1 MLRKTITYKGVDGKQ
16 EFTEDFYF
24 HLSKAELVELE
35 ASRPG
40 GLSEWVKRIVA
51 SEDVTEI
58 VPEFKKLLLLTYG
71 KRSDDG
77 RRFIKTQQLR
87 DEFAATEAFS
97 ELFIELCSDAD
108 KAAAFVNGIMPAGLE
123 EQVAQM
129 EREPN
134 RAERRHPSDF
144 AAKPAPANPE
154 LHPGSIGS
162 PPINPD
168 VEVSPPGEGRN
179 VFEKTNPDGPVVLTR
194 AQVIEMDSDDLKSG
208 LQTGRYVIASDH
220 DL

>member
-1 MLRKTITYKGVDGKQ
+1 VLKKTITYKGVDGKT

-35 ASRPG
+35 TSRPG

-51 SEDVTEI
+51 TEDVTEI

-87 DEFAATEAFS
+87 DEFASTEAFS

-108 KAAAFVNGIMPAGLE
+108 KAAQFVNGIMPSGLE
-123 EQVAQM
+123 EQVAKM

-134 RAERRHPSDF
+134 RAERRHPKTISETVGDI
-144 AAKPAPANPE
+144 A
-154 LHPGSIGS
+154 
-162 PPINPD
+162 
-168 VEVSPPGEGRN
+168 PGESRN
-179 VFEKTNPDGPVVLTR
+179 IFEQEKPEPIALTR
-194 AQVIEMDSDDLKSG
+194 VQLMEMDHDELKDG
-208 LQTGRYVIASDH
+208 LATGRFVIAPD
-220 DL
+220 DNL